1 MGQLDKEICNLIES
15 PSGQLTYSPEQH
27 LEWQH
32 EGADGWLAICKKI
45 NGNFYQHF
53 YKPSQLTTENL
64 SGIDCYWS
72 ENTFY
77 RPKRRVE
84 DIRQLRSLYVDVD
97 FYKKGYPE
105 FWVIGHVSQKIEDGV
120 LPLPTLAVSSG
131 RGVQLI
137 WSIKP
142 VPYQA
147 LPLWQAV
154 ENKLFEELE
163 SVGADPAAR
172 DASRVLRI
180 AGTVNSKNGEQVK
193 AILISP
199 DKYELRK
206 LQKDFLPKL
215 ETKPRKRHGRPN
227 KVQYLYNS
235 YSLNKA
241 RLDDLVLLV
250 HLRHG
255 QMTGKRE
262 ITLFLYRYWGC
273 CFLNDT
279 IDALRQTMEFNEE
292 FTEPLPEN
300 EVVNQTESAEKAYLS
315 RDKAYRYKNTT
326 LIRLLE
332 INESE
337 QQKMTTIIGG
347 NEKRRRLMAQ
357 RRSKGVLTRQEYLQG
372 EADKTA
378 DKLFLLRQALKKH
391 PKATQIEL
399 ADLLKVSQPHV
410 HRLLRKLR

>member
-1 MGQLDKEICNLIES
+1 M
-15 PSGQLTYSPEQH
+15 
-27 LEWQH
+27 
-32 EGADGWLAICKKI
+32 
-45 NGNFYQHF
+45 
-53 YKPSQLTTENL
+53 
-64 SGIDCYWS
+64 
-72 ENTFY
+72 
-77 RPKRRVE
+77 
-84 DIRQLRSLYVDVD
+84 
-97 FYKKGYPE
+97 
-105 FWVIGHVSQKIEDGV
+105 
-120 LPLPTLAVSSG
+120 
-131 RGVQLI
+131 I

-154 ENKLFEELE
+154 ENKFFEELE
-163 SVGADPAAR
+163 SVGADPAAK

-180 AGTVNSKNGEQVK
+180 AGTVNSKNGERVM

-215 ETKPRKRHGRPN
+215 ETRPRIRRGRPN

-255 QMTGKRE
+255 QMMGKRE

-279 IDALRQTMEFNEE
+279 MDALRQTIEFNEE
-292 FTEPLPEN
+292 FRDPLSEH
-300 EVVNQTESAEKAYLS
+300 EVIRQTKSAEKAFLS

-326 LIRLLE
+326 LIQLLE
-332 INESE
+332 INKSE
-337 QQKMTTIIGG
+337 QQKMATIIGG

-357 RRSKGVLTRQEYLQG
+357 RRSKGVLTRQAYLQE
-372 EADKTA
+372 EANKTA

-391 PKATQIEL
+391 PKATQREL
-399 ADLLKVSQPHV
+399 AKLLNVSQTLIC
-410 HRLLRKLR
+410 RLLSKLHT